1 MYNNLSHL
9 HGAISFNQTL
19 ITHLYVSRCANMPP
33 SLWCA
38 FRFPFLSCNSC
49 RDSFPVC
56 LQHPATVTSGLTL
69 HSVPFPPETGS
80 CCVPGPEREHWGL
93 LSFVTKEG
101 SANSPGAGSQGGP
114 VIRTGIVCVCVC
126 VYTELL
132 FALGFWFIYPH
143 PLLLLLQRVLKSFQK
158 PEVMHMCSHWRAKL
172 SSGSLLSSTET
183 RLDQER
189 PLYLRYHKLSGR
201 IKLYT

>member
-38 FRFPFLSCNSC
+38 IRFPFLSCNSC

-126 VYTELL
+126 VYRAPFCARLL
-132 FALGFWFIYPH
+132 VYLSTSSPVVAAEGL
-143 PLLLLLQRVLKSFQK
+143 
-158 PEVMHMCSHWRAKL
+158 EKL
-172 SSGSLLSSTET
+172 SEAWGHAHVF
-183 RLDQER
+183 
-189 PLYLRYHKLSGR
+189 PLEG
-201 IKLYT
+201 